1 MDGWKDF
8 WADYW
13 RCLGLD
19 PIQHLITL
27 LTGATAMGLVWVFWA
42 MIGSAL

>member
-8 WADYW
+8 WADYVW
-13 RCLGLD
+13 SVHAD
-19 PIQHLITL
+19 PLQHLITL